1 MCLKYTGTYDHP
13 VMTGDNHHPVVTG
26 DNVHPVV
33 TGDYVHPVVA
43 SPLQSLPHIEQYH
56 GVNQTVQQGDTVY
69 IGCKVY
75 NVGNR

>member
-1 MCLKYTGTYDHP
+1 MCLKYTRTYNHPVVASDKDHP
-13 VMTGDNHHPVVTG
+13 VPASEIDHPVL
-26 DNVHPVV
+26 
-33 TGDYVHPVVA
+33 A

-56 GVNQTVQQGDTVY
+56 GVNQTVQQGDTAY

>member
-1 MCLKYTGTYDHP
+1 MCLEYTVTYNNPVVASDKDHP
-13 VMTGDNHHPVVTG
+13 VAASDNDQPGLASEIDHPVL
-26 DNVHPVV
+26 
-33 TGDYVHPVVA
+33 A

-56 GVNQTVQQGDTVY
+56 GVNQTVQQGDTAY

>member
-1 MCLKYTGTYDHP
+1 MLLYHTSLTSIILTMCLEYTGTFDHP
-13 VMTGDNHHPVVTG
+13 VAAS
-26 DNVHPVV
+26 
-33 TGDYVHPVVA
+33 DYDHPVVA

-56 GVNQTVQQGDTVY
+56 GVNQTVQQGDTAY